1 MDTAR
6 KVSVRALR
14 ILTYTILIKA
24 VLSAVFLICTLAGV
38 IALRSASANV
48 IFSEVIFL
56 LAQAAEFINIVA
68 CVMCLG
74 GITALSIRFVATHM
88 TMVIVLVLEC
98 VLLMMFTAEVSLA
111 AVNNETASTFST
123 IMLILYAAIIL
134 LIGAAF
140 LFCMRGFGEVLRREN
155 DSASAESAE
164 KLGIIYLIINA
175 VGAALFVLSISGG
188 GIMML
193 LALSLLYLLG
203 AILELIMYRKAYD
216 AAFRYWRKHAFGISE

>member
-14 ILTYTILIKA
+14 ILTYTMLIKA

-38 IALRSASANV
+38 IALRSATANV

-56 LAQAAEFINIVA
+56 LAQAVEFINIVA

-74 GITALSIRFVATHM
+74 GITALSISFVATHM
-88 TMVIVLVLEC
+88 TMVIVLILEC
-98 VLLMMFTAEVSLA
+98 VLLMMFTAEVCLT
-111 AVNNETASTFST
+111 AVNNENASAFGT
-123 IMLILYAAIIL
+123 IMLVLYAVIIL

-155 DSASAESAE
+155 DAASAESAE
-164 KLGIIYLIINA
+164 KLGIIYLIISA
-175 VGAALFVLSISGG
+175 VVTALFVLTIPRG
-188 GIMML
+188 GIVML
-193 LALSLLYLLG
+193 LALSLLYLSE
-203 AILELIMYRKAYD
+203 AILELLMYRKAYD
-216 AAFRYWRKHAFGISE
+216 AAFRFWRKHAFGVSE